1 MKWLCI
7 CLFLLSLAFGEAW
20 AGEQKQIELV
30 DGSVIS
36 GEILSLKEGFYTIRS
51 VSLGTLRVEESR
63 VSVIRSLS
71 GRDVQKSGAQSELDA
86 LIKIML
92 NDKAVMDLI
101 HSLQNDPEFQK
112 ILNDPDIMAAVSR
125 GDLADLM
132 KNPKFIQLLNHPK
145 VLEIKEK
152 LGD

>member
-71 GRDVQKSGAQSELDA
+71 GGDVQQSGAQSELDT

-125 GDLADLM
+125 GDLTDLT
-132 KNPKFIQLLNHPK
+132 KNPKFMQLLNHPK

>member
-125 GDLADLM
+125 GDLTDLT
-132 KNPKFIQLLNHPK
+132 KNPKFMQLLNHPK